1 MKISDRTL
9 GYLSLV
15 TLIYIFAFVAMEML
29 EAHQKST
36 TTIQVDFDELGSLQP
51 EDLVV
56 VRGYTVG
63 TVGKVEWLGDRARIQ
78 INFDEP
84 ITLREGTRI
93 VNVNYAIMGQRRV
106 EIFPSKE
113 GNRYP
118 DNHIYNGIFEPG
130 IAEVLRYIED
140 VNQQLATVRE
150 MIHLVVDG
158 DSTHPSVQATFENI
172 MSTIDGTLE
181 SADKLVASMQPTI
194 NHLFKQVN
202 TASKELIEVTNQAD
216 TAVKVATSAVNEKIQ
231 IAENALKT
239 ISEGAQKANQL
250 MVDIETDTTF
260 SKLFKTS
267 ETVDRV
273 NEMIGKIKDLIVAID
288 SKNISVRDE
297 NGNPVTLLTWKGIN
311 IIGETA
317 REKARKRAE
326 KGESLPK

>member
-1 MKISDRTL
+1 MKLSDRTL
-9 GYLSLV
+9 GYLSLIA
-15 TLIYIFAFVAMEML
+15 LIFIFAFVALEML

-36 TTIQVDFDELGSLQP
+36 STILVDFDELGSLQP

-56 VRGYTVG
+56 VRGFTVG

-84 ITLREGTRI
+84 VILREGTRI

-118 DNHIYNGIFEPG
+118 DDYIYTGTFEPG

-140 VNQQLATVRE
+140 VNQQLTAVRE
-150 MIHLVVDG
+150 MVHLVVDG
-158 DSTHPSVQATFENI
+158 DSTHPSAQKAFENV
-172 MSTIDGTLE
+172 MTTVEGTLE
-181 SADKLVASMQPTI
+181 SADKLITSMQPTI

-202 TASKELIEVTNQAD
+202 TASSELIEVANQAD
-216 TAVKVATSAVNEKIQ
+216 TAVQVATTAVNEKLQ
-231 IAENALKT
+231 VAENAIKT
-239 ISEGAQKANQL
+239 ISEGAQKTNQL
-250 MVDIETDTTF
+250 IIDIETDSTF
-260 SKLFKTS
+260 SKLFKTQ
-267 ETVDRV
+267 ETVERLT
-273 NEMIGKIKDLIVAID
+273 EMVSKAKDLIASID

-311 IIGETA
+311 LIGETA
-317 REKARKRAE
+317 REKAKKRAE
-326 KGESLPK
+326 KGESLDK

>member
-1 MKISDRTL
+1 MKLSDRTL
-9 GYLSLV
+9 GYLSLIA
-15 TLIYIFAFVAMEML
+15 LIFIFAFVALEML

-36 TTIQVDFDELGSLQP
+36 STILVDFDELGSLQP

-56 VRGYTVG
+56 VRGFTVG

-84 ITLREGTRI
+84 VILREGTRI

-118 DNHIYNGIFEPG
+118 DDYIYTGTFEPG

-140 VNQQLATVRE
+140 VNQQLTAVRE
-150 MIHLVVDG
+150 MVHLVVDG
-158 DSTHPSVQATFENI
+158 DSTHPSAQQVFENI
-172 MSTIDGTLE
+172 MGTVDGTLE
-181 SADKLVASMQPTI
+181 SADKLITSMQPTI

-202 TASKELIEVTNQAD
+202 TASSELIEVANQAD
-216 TAVKVATSAVNEKIQ
+216 TAVQVATQAVNAKLQ
-231 IAENALKT
+231 VAEDAIKT
-239 ISEGAQKANQL
+239 ISEGAQKTNQL
-250 MVDIETDTTF
+250 MIDIENDSSFNKFFKSTETMERITDMVA
-260 SKLFKTS
+260 KA
-267 ETVDRV
+267 R
-273 NEMIGKIKDLIVAID
+273 DLIAAID

-311 IIGETA
+311 LIGETA

-326 KGESLPK
+326 KGESLPE